1 MSGASSPPGF
11 GPQGL
16 DAIYHRRSRGDGPEH
31 IFLKEG
37 GRQGDDVAVE
47 VAGGAGAVGDVP
59 ARPPQQASLEEA
71 GAQRG
76 NALV

>member
-37 GRQGDDVAVE
+37 VGRETTLPLKWLAARVRSGTSQSAHRNRHRWRKPDRS
-47 VAGGAGAVGDVP
+47 VGM
-59 ARPPQQASLEEA
+59 L
-71 GAQRG
+71 
-76 NALV
+76 